1 MKYWKKII
9 VCPTLRSF
17 CIDDILS
24 HKTAAL
30 QRGGPPSL
38 PGIVMFSIVISIAR
52 YHNIFHQ
59 YCHKYCPP
67 SMQGIVPQFVVF
79 FISIVFCT
87 KCSGYHL
94 CYQLGNFTSWEGHFS
109 ISNAPPPP
117 WPHPVQECI
126 VRGTNV
132 KAEEE
137 EVACSK
143 GRGAEAT
150 RRRPSM
156 RFSTWSPTTT
166 PSLISQVNLYMKSH
180 LAHLQ
185 GPNIPIKMTWGSKN
199 KTQYFWWTFFACCY

>member
-1 MKYWKKII
+1 M
-9 VCPTLRSF
+9 CPTLRSF

-67 SMQGIVPQFVVF
+67 SLQGIVPQFVVF

-166 PSLISQVNLYMKSH
+166 PSLLSQVNLYMIKS
-180 LAHLQ
+180 L
-185 GPNIPIKMTWGSKN
+185 GSSTRAQHTHKN
-199 KTQYFWWTFFACCY
+199 YLGVQK

>member
-1 MKYWKKII
+1 MDGEPTQMWSQVRSYFIPEITDEYQILVIQSTRQGKIPVAHFSPKNTEKLI
-9 VCPTLRSF
+9 VRPTLRSF

-117 WPHPVQECI
+117 
-126 VRGTNV
+126 
-132 KAEEE
+132 
-137 EVACSK
+137 
-143 GRGAEAT
+143 
-150 RRRPSM
+150 
-156 RFSTWSPTTT
+156 
-166 PSLISQVNLYMKSH
+166 
-180 LAHLQ
+180 
-185 GPNIPIKMTWGSKN
+185 
-199 KTQYFWWTFFACCY
+199 